1 MARGGARRRAC
12 HHPAIELRPLTA
24 GDVDDVHELV
34 QDPDTLRFTRIPEPP
49 PDGFAREWYQR
60 YEQGRETRSKEAFA
74 IVGDDGAFLGLA
86 LAPTIDAEA
95 AEAELGYIVAAHARG
110 RGVAS
115 AALEQLTRWAFEE
128 RGIQRA
134 YLIIDVENPA
144 SKIVAERA
152 GYTLEGVMRS
162 TYLKQGRRGDT
173 QLWARLVS
181 DPAPNTRSL

>member
-1 MARGGARRRAC
+1 M
-12 HHPAIELRPLTA
+12 ELRLLAAT
-24 GDVDDVHELV
+24 DVDDVTELIA
-34 QDPDTLRFTRIPEPP
+34 DATTLRFTRVPEPP
-49 PDGFAREWYQR
+49 PEGFAQGWYER

-86 LAPTIDAEA
+86 LAPAIDDEA

-115 AALEQLTRWAFEE
+115 EALRQLTAWAFEV

-134 YLIIDVENPA
+134 YLLIDVDNAA
-144 SKIVAERA
+144 SGKVAERA
-152 GYTLEGVMRS
+152 GYRLEGVMRS

>member
-1 MARGGARRRAC
+1 VARGGPGRRAC

-24 GDVDDVHELV
+24 ADVDDVHDLV

-49 PDGFAREWYQR
+49 PDGFARQWYAR
-60 YEQGRETRSKEAFA
+60 YQQGRETSSKEAFA

-86 LAPTIDAEA
+86 LAPSIDAEA

-115 AALEQLTRWAFEE
+115 EALRQLTAWAFEE
-128 RGIQRA
+128 RGTQRA
-134 YLIIDVENPA
+134 YLLIDVDNAA
-144 SKIVAERA
+144 SGKVAERA
-152 GYTLEGVMRS
+152 GYRLEGVMRS

-181 DPAPNTRSL
+181 DPAPNTCSL